1 MYFKV
6 TRTRAGPSKPVS
18 KPKSKQA
25 REAAEED
32 ESDDFTEMVRE
43 SAEEDEVL
51 EVDPPRTRKP
61 ASRSAGKSA
70 AKGKGKAKINS
81 APTKKPPSRADIEV
95 VDDDDD
101 IGAPATARAVNDATA
116 NNGATK
122 LRGRADGSAAATKQI
137 ESLRRQ
143 LTTVCGS

>member
-1 MYFKV
+1 
-6 TRTRAGPSKPVS
+6 
-18 KPKSKQA
+18 
-25 REAAEED
+25 
-32 ESDDFTEMVRE
+32 MVRE

-70 AKGKGKAKINS
+70 AKGKGKAKTNL

-101 IGAPATARAVNDATA
+101 IGAPATARAINDATA

-137 ESLRRQ
+137 ELLRRQ